1 MSKLT
6 EEKKIKIGLILNKVC
21 TILFV
26 LFFLV
31 TCVIVTVGS
40 LQLYLILVGTIF
52 VLFAI
57 CSLVAK
63 SFLKDYKPD
72 KAPNKNK
79 K

>member
-21 TILFV
+21 TVLFA

-40 LQLYLILVGTIF
+40 FQLYLALVCGIF
-52 VLFAI
+52 VLFVI
-57 CSLVAK
+57 CSLVARN
-63 SFLKDYKPD
+63 FLKDYKPD
-72 KAPNKNK
+72 NYTKPK

>member
-21 TILFV
+21 TALFV
-26 LFFLV
+26 FFFLV

-40 LQLYLILVGTIF
+40 FKLYLALVGTIF
-52 VLFAI
+52 ALFVI
-57 CSLVAK
+57 CSLVARN
-63 SFLKDYKPD
+63 FLKDYKPD
-72 KAPNKNK
+72 NYTKPK